1 MKHILIFAIL
11 LSIISPLAVAGPQ
24 HWGFGMSYL
33 ATIENRDR
41 KYQLVVY
48 EAPLRAKDAVWISR
62 WVDESEHY
70 QNIVP
75 GCLAGGNF
83 WPGDFGK
90 DYLIAIEK
98 EGDKFFIRVLEPPE
112 VFGTMPWKIVSSTAL
127 ESKTAPIAATA
138 GDLLDAKSD
147 QLLLLRRDDKGY
159 FVEILKPPAKPE
171 EKWEPVISQIKLPKK
186 YNNEIAG
193 FVCGDFWNEKKDYFS
208 VFDSECFLVGGYMNF
223 ADFYRPIPESNELLS
238 YKVALDKIP
247 KPAFFGMVASDYVKD
262 GFDTLTCISSANST
276 TVSVLSAPKI
286 MLTSHEETNQAK
298 SKLILAKGFIDPLYN
313 SNSLAGQFL
322 PGISQSKWQLNIR
335 GNIQDPMNQASV
347 IATAAG
353 RFFGY
358 VNCNLDKKRRDMN
371 GYDPRP
377 DAEIAF
383 THRFPMYPLMEGEP
397 RYGWYLKGEEFGYE
411 INLKNN
417 GQTEIPAGSAK
428 LKVWINTPYRNAD
441 THYLT
446 RNKPDFVLDL
456 KEPLPPFDP
465 KNPKYAVLKVT
476 SKWLYDLIPAAPGAT
491 WKKLDLSK
499 GELWLVI
506 SMECAGDNNLR
517 NNRYEAAINA
527 WSFHPNFRNTG
538 SLADRLPTVK
548 GDPPS
553 KEYLSRKLADAITC
567 MYERTRTVDNGDVLQ
582 RVYFDSY
589 GIGWPNEQPDPR
601 KAWEEVQKY
610 YEGWRELDGWW
621 GENQTWERFDWGD
634 GGAELHEAGHLYH
647 PMGDLYQY
655 HVHPYQTA
663 AAKLPDGTPV
673 QLRASCWAPDS
684 FADNSAVLGYPTG
697 TYVAKYLAGSRGWG
711 HLPWYDYAPE
721 KVFIR
726 VLDRTGKPVPGAKLT
741 MFPVGSSKPYASGIT
756 GADGRWDTG
765 HPKNPPYKVNKF
777 GIKEWRGGLMDAFAH
792 VVTVELPGYQDA
804 SIWGME
810 DQTSYGKYTL
820 FYHAIVNPKE
830 WTWDFRTNYLADAP
844 YPTFT
849 VSAATKGREV
859 LLGIMG
865 MPDRGATYRLY
876 RRWEPTYNRV
886 FIGDFKTEV
895 PYLTIKQ
902 DMAEADSYR
911 AGRFRAIY
919 EITEIVGG
927 KESLPRSV
935 QCTGLANVLGISA
948 QKDGKLIVTSNT
960 GIANPWAVLCN
971 GTTPYIE
978 LFYHFRFGHTGIKIV
993 ESRTTPGKYY
1003 ATLAFSDMTPD
1014 YRFDVINP
1022 LREGDAGYDVR
1033 TNLGGFDCEG
1043 ATFTEPYRLPL
1054 KHTDTRTGI
1063 NPGDRVS
1070 HGDNSAT
1077 VLDVDGGTFII
1088 DKPIFREGQ
1097 TSGHFGADRL
1107 AGKPG
1112 NNAKLRELLN
1122 ARGLDTILLD
1132 GKEYIVIADTGNH
1145 RVTIWDET
1153 TKYIT
1158 NIEDAKVNPAAIAT
1172 HPTMPAAFFVLDR
1185 QENRKSK
1192 LHLFTFDGKSI
1203 KSAPGFPLTV
1213 DVGDANDIPE
1223 IGLAVAPWQKDSIL
1237 VAVTDAEKNQVI
1249 ELLIENGKITKTNVL
1264 TTPTSMFVGDAN
1276 LNRPSD
1282 VSYIVTP
1289 QGVELYAVDGKDRI
1303 VRLR

>member
-1 MKHILIFAIL
+1 MKHILILTIL
-11 LSIISPLAVAGPQ
+11 LSIISPLAIAGPQ

-33 ATIENRDR
+33 ATIEKRDG
-41 KYQLVVY
+41 KNQLVVY

-83 WPGDFGK
+83 WTGDFGK
-90 DYLIAIEK
+90 DYLVAIEK
-98 EGDKFFIRVLEPPE
+98 EGDKYFLRVLEPPE
-112 VFGTMPWKIVSSTAL
+112 VFGTMPWKIVSSTTL
-127 ESKTAPIAATA
+127 ESKDAPIAATA
-138 GDLLDAKSD
+138 GDLLGTKSD
-147 QLLLLRRDDKGY
+147 QLLLLRKDHKGY

-171 EKWEPVISQIKLPKK
+171 EKWELAITKAVLPLLPISINGFSCGNFWDEGKDYVVISDITDKLNLHYYAFENFIFKLITSEEQNINLSNP
-186 YNNEIAG
+186 
-193 FVCGDFWNEKKDYFS
+193 
-208 VFDSECFLVGGYMNF
+208 VFTIFG
-223 ADFYRPIPESNELLS
+223 P
-238 YKVALDKIP
+238 VA
-247 KPAFFGMVASDYVKD
+247 ADYVKD
-262 GFDTLTCISSANST
+262 NYDVLTFYYNNLFLPLF
-276 TVSVLSAPKI
+276 VHSAP
-286 MLTSHEETNQAK
+286 SK
-298 SKLILAKGFIDPLYN
+298 SEKDKFKEGPLYN
-313 SNSLAGQFL
+313 FRSLSGQL
-322 PGISQSKWQLNIR
+322 VPGCRSYFKDEENMR
-335 GNIQDPMNQASV
+335 GYREDPKNQAPV
-347 IATAAG
+347 IAAAAG

-446 RNKPDFVLDL
+446 RNKPDFVLDVN
-456 KEPLPPFDP
+456 EPLPPFDP

-506 SMECAGDNNLR
+506 SMECEGDNNLR

-589 GIGWPNEQPDPR
+589 SIGWPNDQPDPR
-601 KAWEEVQKY
+601 KAWDEVQKY

-634 GGAELHEAGHLYH
+634 GAAELHEAGHLYH

-663 AAKLPDGTPV
+663 AAKLADGTPV

-726 VLDRTGKPVPGAKLT
+726 VLDRAGKPLPGAKVT
-741 MFPVGSSKPYASGIT
+741 MFPIGSSKPYASGVT

-765 HPKNPPYKVNKF
+765 HPKNPPYNVNKF
-777 GIKEWRGGLMDAFAH
+777 GIKEWRGGMMDAFAH

-820 FYHAIVNPKE
+820 FYHAIVDPKE
-830 WTWDFRTNYLADAP
+830 WTWDFRTNYLADAQK
-844 YPTFT
+844 PTFT

-859 LLGIMG
+859 VLGING
-865 MPDRGATYRLY
+865 RKGTSYRLY

-886 FIGDFKTEV
+886 FIGSFKADA
-895 PYLTIKQ
+895 PYLAIKQ
-902 DMAEADSYR
+902 DMAEADSHR
-911 AGRFRAIY
+911 SGRFRAIY
-919 EITEIVGG
+919 EVTEIVDN
-927 KESLPRSV
+927 KYESLPRSV

-948 QKDGKLIVTSNT
+948 LKDGKLIVSSNT

-978 LFYHFRFGHTGIKIV
+978 LFYHFRFRHTGMKIV
-993 ESRTTPGKYY
+993 ESKTTRGKYY
-1003 ATLAFSDMTPD
+1003 ATLAFSDMMPD

-1054 KHTDTRTGI
+1054 KHPNTRTGI
-1063 NPGDRVS
+1063 NAGDRVS
-1070 HGDNSAT
+1070 QGNKSAI
-1077 VLDVDGGTFII
+1077 VLDIEGGTYIV
-1088 DKPIFREGQ
+1088 DKPIFRKGQ
-1097 TSGHFGADRL
+1097 ISGHFSADRL

-1112 NNAKLRELLN
+1112 NNAKLRELKD

-1153 TKYIT
+1153 TKYIAH
-1158 NIEDAKVNPAAIAT
+1158 IEDAKVNPAAIAA
-1172 HPTMPAAFFVLDR
+1172 HPTMPGSFFVLDR
-1185 QENRKSK
+1185 QNNRQSK

-1203 KSAPGFPLTV
+1203 KSAQGFPLTV
-1213 DVGDANDIPE
+1213 EVGDANDIPE
-1223 IGLAVAPWQKDSIL
+1223 IGLAVTAWQKDSVL
-1237 VAVTDAEKNQVI
+1237 VAVTDAEKHQVV

-1264 TTPTSMFVGDAN
+1264 NAPTGMFVGDAK

-1282 VSYIVTP
+1282 VAYVVTSH
-1289 QGVELYAVDGKDRI
+1289 GLELYAVDGKDRI